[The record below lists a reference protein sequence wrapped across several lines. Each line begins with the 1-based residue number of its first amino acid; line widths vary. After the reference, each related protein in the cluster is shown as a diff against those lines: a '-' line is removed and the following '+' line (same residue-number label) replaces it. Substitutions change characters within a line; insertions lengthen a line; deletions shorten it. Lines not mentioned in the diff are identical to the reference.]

1 MQKAHSLENLDV
13 GKDWR
18 QEEKGMAED
27 ETVGWRHDSMGMSLS
42 KLREKVKDRET
53 WRAAVHGVRKGQT
66 DWAAEQQQMLSQC
79 LGFLV
84 CKLEVM

>member
-53 WRAAVHGVRKGQT
+53 WRAAVHGSERVRQT
-66 DWAAEQQQMLSQC
+66 ERLNNNKCCHSAWVSLFVSS
-79 LGFLV
+79 
-84 CKLEVM
+84 K